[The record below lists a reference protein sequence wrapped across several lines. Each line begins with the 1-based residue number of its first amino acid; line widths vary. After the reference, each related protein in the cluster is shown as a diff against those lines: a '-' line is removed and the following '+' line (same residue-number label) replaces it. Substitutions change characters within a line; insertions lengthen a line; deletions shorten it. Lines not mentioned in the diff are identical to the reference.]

1 MVALHAVEG
10 HRRPRKRA
18 PPRAPAPRGPGR
30 LSESV
35 WKSAPVQKRART
47 AARCRTRRARSRP
60 ASRLGPTYSVRGP
73 EGAGVLGVPHLE
85 ITLLSWE
92 SWQLAAAPRP
102 VAAFSNAIF
111 EHPGRSRRRR
121 ETAVGATAI
130 QLRERRHTHCYSNEV
145 IWLNLP
151 EEQADL
157 KD

>member
-1 MVALHAVEG
+1 MVGRSPAEWPTGGRESA
-10 HRRPRKRA
+10 RRPRTPWARA
-18 PPRAPAPRGPGR
+18 DRVSLFG
-30 LSESV
+30 
-35 WKSAPVQKRART
+35 KSAPAQKRART

-111 EHPGRSRRRR
+111 EHPRRSRRKR

-130 QLRERRHTHCYSNEV
+130 ALRERRHTHCYSNEV